1 MSTGNTSRVFAAALA
16 AKTRLDAQSWPPHPS
31 LGVPQIAFA
40 DDDPASFA
48 EIVSIIADVGD
59 DSDIVWRTSPGSR
72 DERFDLLFSIT
83 SATGETDQTAVVERL
98 EELADVVQRAF
109 YDDTAVDKRQAMLL
123 LGIDGAM
130 KLEGI
135 GQVSFIVTTIDRIE
149 GYVGRAL
156 VTYRLAFRI

>member
-16 AKTRLDAQSWPPHPS
+16 ARERMNEQTWPAHPT
-31 LGVPQIAFA
+31 LGAPQIAFA
-40 DDDPASFA
+40 DDDPQGNA
-48 EIVSIIADVGD
+48 EIISILADIGD

-109 YDDTAVDKRQAMLL
+109 YDDTAVDKRQATLL

-135 GQVSFIVTTIDRIE
+135 GQVSFIVTTIDRME

>member
-16 AKTRLDAQSWPPHPS
+16 ARDRLDEQTWPAHPT
-31 LGVPQIAFA
+31 LGAPQIAFA
-40 DDDPASFA
+40 DDDPQGNA
-48 EIVSIIADVGD
+48 EIISILADVGD
-59 DSDIVWRTSPGSR
+59 DSDITWRSMPGGR

-83 SATGETDQTAVVERL
+83 SAVGETDQANVVRRL

-109 YDDTAVDKRQAMLL
+109 YDDVARSMTP
-123 LGIDGAM
+123 LGIAEAV
-130 KLEGI
+130 KLEGV
-135 GQVSFIVTTIDRIE
+135 GQVSFYVGQIDRID